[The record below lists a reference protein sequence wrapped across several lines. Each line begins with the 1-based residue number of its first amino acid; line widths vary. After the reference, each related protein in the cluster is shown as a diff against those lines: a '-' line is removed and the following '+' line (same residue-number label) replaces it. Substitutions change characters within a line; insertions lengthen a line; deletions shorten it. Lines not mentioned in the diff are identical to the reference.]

1 MANQPCMCHLLH
13 GQHRQAQ
20 HHQHDQVDQH
30 EKSAAVLPRHEG
42 EAPHI
47 ADADGAP
54 GAHQQEAQS

>member
-1 MANQPCMCHLLH
+1 MLHNLLSPSYSPSIT
-13 GQHRQAQ
+13 RLKSSFT
-20 HHQHDQVDQH
+20 DQVDQH
-30 EKSAAVLPRHEG
+30 EKSAAVLPRHKG